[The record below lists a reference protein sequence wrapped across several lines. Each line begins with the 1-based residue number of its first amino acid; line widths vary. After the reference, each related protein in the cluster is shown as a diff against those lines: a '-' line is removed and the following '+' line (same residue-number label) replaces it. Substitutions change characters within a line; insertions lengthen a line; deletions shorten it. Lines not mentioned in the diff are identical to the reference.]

1 MPIQVQPGDDGSLLF
16 VLDDFRQGVDTRSSP
31 TKITPTRLPD
41 ASNVLLAGGY
51 PQRMNGSTL
60 YTTGMVMPD
69 GTAPTLHAVWKDP
82 ASEAVTHLFG
92 GQDGHV
98 YKFASGSMVS
108 LRRGLSTTAG
118 LWWSATQLADVLVI
132 GNGTDVNY
140 KYDGTRLLPLGAK
153 YIADMESTEATWSGG
168 TANTDGTYIKQG
180 TQSRF
185 LSVGAYESKSMTLT
199 PETAWDLTTGILSAA
214 NGGVDYSTSDYI
226 DFWVYID
233 DTEALAL
240 STSYIRFGNTGDTAY
255 YQLAATSWGTLAD
268 GWNKV
273 HVLKS
278 SYSSSGAPNWNS
290 IAKLTFVINSLGESP
305 SSTASSTAS
314 STP

>member
-16 VLDDFRQGVDTRSSP
+16 TLDDFRQGVDTRSSP

-41 ASNVLLAGGY
+41 AANVLLAGGY

-60 YTTGMVMPD
+60 YATGMVMPD
-69 GTAPTLHAVWKDP
+69 ANAPTLHAVWKDP
-82 ASEAVTHLFG
+82 SSEAVTHVFG

-98 YKFASGSMVS
+98 YHVSGGSMVS

-132 GNGTDVNY
+132 GDGIDANH

-180 TQSRF
+180 TQSRY
-185 LSVGAYESKSMTLT
+185 LSAGAYETKTMTLT
-199 PETAWDLTTGILSAA
+199 PATAWDLTTGILSAD
-214 NGGVDYSTSDYI
+214 NGGVDYGTSDYI

-240 STSYIRFGNTGDTAY
+240 ASSYIRFTDADSAGYYELTA
-255 YQLAATSWGTLAD
+255 
-268 GWNKV
+268 
-273 HVLKS
+273 
-278 SYSSSGAPNWNS
+278 
-290 IAKLTFVINSLGESP
+290 
-305 SSTASSTAS
+305 
-314 STP
+314 